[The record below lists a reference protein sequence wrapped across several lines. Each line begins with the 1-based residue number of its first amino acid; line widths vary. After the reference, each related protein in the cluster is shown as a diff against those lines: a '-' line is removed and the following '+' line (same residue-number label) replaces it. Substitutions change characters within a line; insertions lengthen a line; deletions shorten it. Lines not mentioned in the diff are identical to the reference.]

1 MSLPK
6 ILYPVQTLDN
16 QLLLPAGTVLTPDTL
31 DALVDSS
38 KSASSFQRCPLLEFG
53 SVKKDMLRFLDT
65 PPWSSIFAD
74 KDEVARLLESMET
87 VRLAL
92 PVLRGVVHFRDRGF
106 YTYRH
111 MLVVFALST
120 LLAMDLSED
129 SEVLMLEASTGPTHD
144 FGKLCVPLNVLKKK
158 DPLTQAE
165 RTLLEHHTLAGYVLL
180 AHYDQDP
187 ASLAA
192 VVARDHHERR
202 DGSGYPRGMRLNERL
217 VEIVVASDVYD
228 ALISKRPYRAT
239 SYDNRTALE
248 EITAMAETNQISWDV
263 VKALIA
269 RNRASKPHYSECV
282 VSAEKRGTPP
292 SDSAYGVIADHE
304 EPIEES

>member
-38 KSASSFQRCPLLEFG
+38 KSLSSPRRCSLLEFG
-53 SVKKDMLRFLDT
+53 SVKKDLLRFLSI
-65 PPWSSIFAD
+65 PPWASIFTD
-74 KDEVARLLESMET
+74 QKEIARLLDSMEA

-92 PVLRGVVHFRDRGF
+92 PVLQGVAYFQGRDF

-111 MLVVFALST
+111 TLVVFALST
-120 LLAMDLSED
+120 LLAMILSED
-129 SEVLMLEASTGPTHD
+129 SEALVQEASTGPTHD
-144 FGKLCVPLNVLKKK
+144 FGKICVPLHVLRKT
-158 DPLTQAE
+158 DPLTRAE
-165 RTLLEHHTLAGYVLL
+165 RTVLEHHTLAGYVLL

-187 ASLAA
+187 TSFAA
-192 VVARDHHERR
+192 AVARDHHERR
-202 DGSGYPRGMRLNERL
+202 DGSGYPRGVCLTERL
-217 VEIVVASDVYD
+217 VEFVAASDVYD
-228 ALISKRPYRAT
+228 ALVSKRPYRPI

-248 EITAMAETNQISWDV
+248 EVTAMAERNQISWDV

-269 RNRASKPHYSECV
+269 RNRESKPHYSECV
-282 VSAEKRGTPP
+282 VSTEKRGSPP
-292 SDSAYGVIADHE
+292 SDNVYGVIADQDPFGVTH
-304 EPIEES
+304 